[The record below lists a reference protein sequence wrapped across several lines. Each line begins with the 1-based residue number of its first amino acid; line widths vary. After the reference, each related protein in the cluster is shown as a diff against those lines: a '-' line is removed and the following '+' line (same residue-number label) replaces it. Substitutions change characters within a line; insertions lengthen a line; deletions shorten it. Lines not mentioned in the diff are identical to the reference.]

1 MYQLIQQAPLRWPDP
16 VKHKINVSEEA
27 KDLITMLLLKDRKK
41 RLGQKGDADE
51 VLNHKF
57 FEGLDMSKLMNREI
71 PAEFMPDQDFVRNF
85 DSDIIN
91 QDPTESVVSPEI
103 LTQIKKEDDAF
114 KSFGFNAGA

>member
-41 RLGQKGDADE
+41 RLGQKADAEE
-51 VLNHKF
+51 VLSHKF
-57 FEGLDMSKLMNREI
+57 FAGLDMKKLMNREI

-103 LTQIKKEDDAF
+103 LTQIKKEEE
-114 KSFGFNAGA
+114 